1 MVTIKMEVNKELD
14 IVTYEDFHIL
24 KAMWQKEGLT
34 NAEIRNTGTILRS
47 FLIYNTLQQV
57 ANPRK
62 YKLEIEGPNNKPIEK
77 ANKKGR
83 IEFFQS
89 GGVEVLGIYLAAF
102 IINKGAKAICL
113 DNYNPDQREPLKL
126 SSFLKQSVFFINNE
140 VVTRQQVI
148 AYVANKSGN
157 AHFDKKREGVDK
169 TIDLIRSA
177 VSMSIIEGVPSFGF
191 DMKFLNAP
199 NSEFNINPDEIDPIF
214 VEIAATA
221 RFITESP
228 AILGLMDN
236 IKKEHNL

>member
-1 MVTIKMEVNKELD
+1 MEMNKELD

-24 KAMWQKEGLT
+24 KAMWQKEDLT
-34 NAEIRNTGTILRS
+34 NADIRNTGTILRS

-89 GGVEVLGIYLAAF
+89 GGTTVLGIYLSAF
-102 IINKGAKAICL
+102 IVNKGANAVCL
-113 DNYNPDQREPLKL
+113 DNYHPDQRETLRL
-126 SSFLKQSVFFINNE
+126 SAFLKQPVFFINKE
-140 VVTRQQVI
+140 TVTRQQVI

-157 AHFDKKREGVDK
+157 AHFDKKRKGVDK

-177 VSMSIIEGVPSFGF
+177 VSMSIKEGVPTFGF
-191 DMKFLNAP
+191 DLKFLKEP
-199 NSEFNINPDEIDPIF
+199 NCEFIINPNELDPIF
-214 VEIAATA
+214 VETAATA

-228 AILGLMDN
+228 VILGLMDN